1 MTLDHAGKEETLP
14 WKDTSPVTERKKF
27 IEDYLT
33 GEFTVTELC
42 RKYGISR
49 KTGHKWIRRFLDHC
63 ELTDRSSRPHRSPK
77 AVPSWV
83 EDAIVRAR
91 RQKPRWGPRKLRDAL
106 LRANPGAEMPSV
118 STFALIFRRNGLI
131 RPKRRRRKAPP
142 FSAPLAHAKA
152 PNQVWCIDFKGHF
165 AVGTTRCHPLTIT
178 DAFSRFLIACVALS
192 RPDGQRVRKVMEQVF
207 DEFGLPDAIRS
218 DNGTPFASNGLG
230 GLSEVS
236 TWWWKLGIRHERIQP
251 GKPQQNG
258 RHERMHLTLAQE
270 TASPPSANLKAQQ
283 RAFDRFRKEYNHDRP
298 HEALG
303 GNVPADYYQPSERP
317 LPDPPWG
324 RDFLYPD
331 EFEIAQVSKLG
342 YLQWNGRSAYV
353 SSALAHQ
360 KLGLDWEDRRT
371 WKVYFGRMLLGTL
384 RRGPRGALRFTA
396 TTASP
401 TSMQ

>member
-1 MTLDHAGKEETLP
+1 M
-14 WKDTSPVTERKKF
+14 TERKRF
-27 IEDYLT
+27 IDEYLT

-42 RKYGISR
+42 QRYGISR
-49 KTGHKWIRRFLDHC
+49 KTGHKWIRRFMDHC
-63 ELTDRSSRPHRSPK
+63 ELGDRSSRPHRSPK
-77 AVPSWV
+77 AVPAWI

-91 RQKPRWGPRKLRDAL
+91 RDKPRWGPRKLRDAL
-106 LRANPGAEMPSV
+106 RRLNPRAELPSV

-131 RPKRRRRKAPP
+131 RPKRRRRKTPP

-165 AVGTTRCHPLTIT
+165 PVGVTRCYPLTIT
-178 DAFSRFLIACVALS
+178 DAYSRYLLACIVLN
-192 RPDGQRVRKVMEQVF
+192 RPDGDNVRRAMQRVF

-218 DNGTPFASNGLG
+218 DNGTPFASTGIS
-230 GLSEVS
+230 GLSQVS
-236 TWWWKLGIRHERIQP
+236 AWWWRLGIRHERIQP

-270 TASPPSANLKAQQ
+270 TAAPPSKSLKAQQ
-283 RAFDRFRKEYNHDRP
+283 RAFDRFRKEYNDDRP

-303 GNVPADYYQPSERP
+303 GNVPADYYVPSERP

-331 EFEIAQVSKLG
+331 EFDIAQVSKLG

-353 SSALAHQ
+353 SSALAHE
-360 KLGLDWEDRRT
+360 KLGLDWQDRRS

-396 TTASP
+396 TTQSP
-401 TSMQ
+401 TSVQ

>member
-1 MTLDHAGKEETLP
+1 M
-14 WKDTSPVTERKKF
+14 TERKRF
-27 IEDYLT
+27 IEEYLT

-42 RKYGISR
+42 RRYGISR
-49 KTGHKWIRRFLDHC
+49 KTGHKWIRRFMDHC
-63 ELTDRSSRPHRSPK
+63 ELGDRSSRPHRSPK
-77 AVPSWV
+77 AVPAWI

-91 RQKPRWGPRKLRDAL
+91 RDKPRWGPRKLRDAL
-106 LRANPGAEMPSV
+106 RRLNPSTELPSV

-131 RPKRRRRKAPP
+131 RPKRRRRKTPP

-165 AVGTTRCHPLTIT
+165 AVGVTRCYPLTIT
-178 DAFSRFLIACVALS
+178 DAHSRYLLACIALN
-192 RPDGQRVRKVMEQVF
+192 RPDGNHVRRAMQRVF

-218 DNGTPFASNGLG
+218 DNGTPFAST
-230 GLSEVS
+230 GLSGLS
-236 TWWWKLGIRHERIQP
+236 QLSAWWWRLGIRHERIEP

-270 TASPPSANLKAQQ
+270 TAAPPRKSLNAQQ
-283 RAFDRFRKEYNHDRP
+283 RAFDHFRKEYNNDRP

-303 GNVPADYYQPSERP
+303 GQVPADYYQPSLRR

-331 EFEIAQVSKLG
+331 EFDIAQVSKLG
-342 YLQWNGRSAYV
+342 YLQWNGRSSYV
-353 SSALAHQ
+353 SSALAHE
-360 KLGLDWEDRRT
+360 KLGLDWQDRRS
-371 WKVYFGRMLLGTL
+371 WRVYFGRMLLGTL
-384 RRGPRGALRFTA
+384 RRGVRGALRFTPN
-396 TTASP
+396 TASP